1 MEVIT
6 HFFVFF
12 LGLSLSFIL
21 RDGLTRSPDSTEN
34 QYFVSTT
41 ITFKNHKGGQTERH
55 YAGSFKTETRDPNKM
70 ATEFKKALIK
80 LVAEEM
86 PEEVFQLAD
95 KDNYHIRIYSM
106 NRV

>member
-21 RDGLTRSPDSTEN
+21 RHGLDRSPDSTEN
-34 QYFVSTT
+34 QYLVSAVLTF
-41 ITFKNHKGGQTERH
+41 IDHKGNRAKHYYAGTFKPE
-55 YAGSFKTETRDPNKM
+55 SRDPSAM
-70 ATEFKKALIK
+70 AEEFKKSLLK
-80 LVAEEM
+80 LATERM
-86 PEEVFQLAD
+86 PEEIFQLAD
-95 KDNYHIRIYSM
+95 SDNYNIRIYSM

>member
-21 RDGLTRSPDSTEN
+21 RHGLNRSPDSTEN
-34 QYFVSTT
+34 QYFVSALL
-41 ITFKNHKGGQTERH
+41 TFIGHKGNRIERY
-55 YAGSFKTETRDPNKM
+55 YAGSFRTEAREPDKM
-70 ATEFKKALIK
+70 AKGFKKALIE
-80 LVAEEM
+80 LVVKEM
-86 PEEVFQLAD
+86 PEEVFQLSD
-95 KDNYHIRIYSM
+95 KNNYHIRIYSM